1 MGSSPTIGVWSGSA
15 NVLWGCTMRVSR
27 PLFTKGLAL
36 GLVLA
41 GALFTSAATC
51 SGKQPK
57 TAATGATIIV
67 AKSGGAYSTIQA
79 GLNAAQPGDIVDVQ
93 AGTYNERV
101 TFPMSGTAGKYIT
114 LQGEP
119 GAIID
124 GTGLFGTLTGTC
136 GLVYIE
142 NRSYVKVIGLTI
154 QNAVKSSSKIF
165 QAGIWVRGAGSFIEI
180 RNNTVSNIVNSTRT
194 SGCHGI
200 AVYGTD
206 GTTSLS
212 NVTVDG
218 NEVTRCKTGWSESMV
233 LNGNVEN
240 FVVSHNK
247 VHDND
252 NIGIDFIGF
261 EGECP
266 TPALDQARNGVC
278 TDNVVYNITSYGNPA
293 YGTDRSADG
302 LYVDGGKNIVIE
314 RNKVDN
320 CDIAIELASEHRGKS
335 TEGITVRNNFA
346 SRSYQGN
353 LEMGG
358 YAANKG
364 NAVNCVLVNNTTYQG
379 TGGEIV
385 VQNNCNGITIKNNI
399 LVRTDSSVGYI
410 VQWGKNNTNMT
421 INNNLYFGGSTTSP
435 GAWPDSAALFAD
447 PQLVST
453 YLDMHIAPTSPAVDR
468 GVTVDAGTLD
478 IDGQPRIQGA
488 AIDLGADEVR

>member
-1 MGSSPTIGVWSGSA
+1 
-15 NVLWGCTMRVSR
+15 MRVSR
-27 PLFTKGLAL
+27 PLFPIGLAL
-36 GLVLA
+36 GLVLS
-41 GALFTSAATC
+41 GALLTSSGAC
-51 SGKQPK
+51 SSKQPK
-57 TAATGATIIV
+57 SAATGATIVV

-79 GLNAAQPGDIVDVQ
+79 GLNAAQPGDTVDVQ

-101 TFPMSGTAGKYIT
+101 TFPRSGTAGKYIT
-114 LQGEP
+114 LRGEP

-124 GTGLFGTLTGTC
+124 GTGLFDTLTGTC

-200 AVYGTD
+200 AVYGTN
-206 GTTSLS
+206 GTTPLS
-212 NVTVDG
+212 NVIVDG

-302 LYVDGGKNIVIE
+302 LYVDGGKNIIIE

-421 INNNLYFGGSTTSP
+421 VNNNLYFGGSTTSP

-447 PQLVST
+447 PQLVNT
-453 YLDMHIAPTSPAVDR
+453 YLDMHVSLTSPAVDR

-478 IDGQPRIQGA
+478 IDGQPRVQGA

>member
-1 MGSSPTIGVWSGSA
+1 MH
-15 NVLWGCTMRVSR
+15 VSR
-27 PLFTKGLAL
+27 PLLHFGLALALAL
-36 GLVLA
+36 GLVLF
-41 GALFTSAATC
+41 GASCATSGTRLN
-51 SGKQPK
+51 KQPN
-57 TAATGATIIV
+57 TAATGATIVV
-67 AKSGGAYSTIQA
+67 ARSGGAYSTIQA
-79 GLNAAQPGDIVDVQ
+79 GLDAAKPGDTVDVR

-101 TFPMSGTAGKYIT
+101 TFPRSGSAGKYIT
-114 LQGEP
+114 LRGEP

-124 GTGLFGTLTGTC
+124 GTGLFNRLTGIC

-142 NRSYVKVIGLTI
+142 NRSFVKVIGFTVR
-154 QNAVKSSSKIF
+154 NAVKSSSKIF

-180 RNNTVSNIVNSTRT
+180 RNNTVSNIVNSTSE

-200 AVYGTD
+200 GVYGTD
-206 GTTSLS
+206 RTTPLS
-212 NVTVDG
+212 NVVVDG
-218 NEVTRCKTGWSESMV
+218 NEVTGCKTGWSESMV

-278 TDNVVYNITSYGNPA
+278 TDNVVYNITSYDNPA
-293 YGTDRSADG
+293 YGKDRCADG
-302 LYVDGGKNIVIE
+302 LYVDGGKNITIE

-320 CDIAIELASEHRGKS
+320 CDIGIELASEHRGKS
-335 TEGITVRNNFA
+335 TEGITVRNNFV

-364 NAVNCVLVNNTTYQG
+364 NAVDCVLVNNTTYQG

-385 VQNNCNGITIKNNI
+385 VQNNCHDITIKNNI
-399 LVRTDSSVGYI
+399 LVHDLRGASVAAPTAWPKGYI

-447 PQLVST
+447 PQLVNT
-453 YLDMHIAPTSPAVDR
+453 YRDMHIASTSPAIDR
-468 GVTVDAGTLD
+468 GVSVDAGTLD
-478 IDGQPRIQGA
+478 IDGQPRVQGS

>member
-1 MGSSPTIGVWSGSA
+1 VH
-15 NVLWGCTMRVSR
+15 VSR
-27 PLFTKGLAL
+27 PLLSVGLAF
-36 GLVLA
+36 GLVLF
-41 GALFTSAATC
+41 GASCATSGTGAND
-51 SGKQPK
+51 QP
-57 TAATGATIIV
+57 TTVATGKTIVV

-79 GLNAAQPGDIVDVQ
+79 GLNAARPGDTVDVQ

-101 TFPMSGTAGKYIT
+101 TFPRSGAAGRYIT
-114 LQGEP
+114 LRGEP

-124 GTGLFGTLTGTC
+124 GTGLFDRLTGIC

-142 NRSYVKVIGLTI
+142 NRSFVKVVGLTVE
-154 QNAVKSSSKIF
+154 NAVKSSSKIF

-180 RNNTVSNIVNSTRT
+180 RNNTVSNIVNSTSA

-200 AVYGTD
+200 GVYGTN
-206 GTTSLS
+206 GTTPLS

-293 YGTDRSADG
+293 YGKDRSADG

-314 RNKVDN
+314 RNRVDH

-335 TEGITVRNNFA
+335 TEGIIVRNNFV

-364 NAVNCVLVNNTTYQG
+364 KAVNCVLVNNTTYQG
-379 TGGEIV
+379 HGGEIV

-399 LVRTDSSVGYI
+399 LVRTDASVGYL
-410 VQWGKNNTNMT
+410 VQWGKNNTNMI
-421 INNNLYFGGSTTSP
+421 INNNLYFGGSATSP

-447 PQLVST
+447 PQLVNT
-453 YLDMHIAPTSPAVDR
+453 YRDMHIASTSPAIDR
-468 GVTVDAGTLD
+468 GVSVNAGALD
-478 IDGQPRIQGA
+478 IDGQPRVQGS

>member
-1 MGSSPTIGVWSGSA
+1 MH
-15 NVLWGCTMRVSR
+15 VSR
-27 PLFTKGLAL
+27 PILALGLAL
-36 GLVLA
+36 GLVLF
-41 GALFTSAATC
+41 GASITA
-51 SGKQPK
+51 SGACLNKQPK
-57 TAATGATIIV
+57 RAAAGATIVV

-101 TFPMSGTAGKYIT
+101 TFPKSGTAGKYIT
-114 LQGEP
+114 LRGEP

-124 GTGLFGTLTGTC
+124 GTGLFDTLTGTC

-142 NRSYVKVIGLTI
+142 NRSYVKVIGFTI

-200 AVYGTD
+200 AVYGTN
-206 GTTSLS
+206 GTTSLT

-293 YGTDRSADG
+293 YGQDRSADG

-335 TEGITVRNNFA
+335 TEGITVRNNFV
-346 SRSYQGN
+346 SRSFQGN

-399 LVRTDSSVGYI
+399 LVRTDASVGYI

-435 GAWPDSAALFAD
+435 GAWPDAAALFAN
-447 PQLVST
+447 PQLVNT
-453 YLDMHIAPTSPAVDR
+453 YLDMHIAFTSPAIDR
-468 GVTVDAGTLD
+468 GVSVSAGALD
-478 IDGQPRIQGA
+478 IDGQPRVQGL

>member
-1 MGSSPTIGVWSGSA
+1 MGLA
-15 NVLWGCTMRVSR
+15 
-27 PLFTKGLAL
+27 FGLAL
-36 GLVLA
+36 F
-41 GALFTSAATC
+41 GASCAA
-51 SGKQPK
+51 SG
-57 TAATGATIIV
+57 TGANDQPAAAAAGKTIVV
-67 AKSGGAYSTIQA
+67 AKSGGAYATIQA
-79 GLNAAQPGDIVDVQ
+79 GLNAAQPGDTVEVR

-101 TFPMSGTAGKYIT
+101 TFPRSGTAGKYIT
-114 LQGEP
+114 LRGEP

-124 GTGLFGTLTGTC
+124 GTGLFDRLTGVC

-142 NRSYVKVIGLTI
+142 NRSFVKVVGLTVE
-154 QNAVKSSSKIF
+154 NAVRSSGMIF

-180 RNNTVSNIVNSTRT
+180 RDNTVSNIVNATSG

-200 AVYGTD
+200 AVYGTNA
-206 GTTSLS
+206 TTPLS

-233 LNGNVEN
+233 LNGNVEH

-314 RNKVDN
+314 RNRVDH
-320 CDIAIELASEHRGKS
+320 CDIAIELASEHQGKS
-335 TEGITVRNNFA
+335 TSGITVRNNFV
-346 SRSYQGN
+346 SRSFQGN

-358 YAANKG
+358 YAADKG
-364 NAVNCVLVNNTTYQG
+364 NAVDCVLVNNTTYQG
-379 TGGEIV
+379 KGGEIV
-385 VQNNCNGITIKNNI
+385 VQNNCHRIPVKNNI
-399 LVRTDSSVGYI
+399 LVRTDASAGYI
-410 VQWGKNNTNMT
+410 VQWGTNNTDMT
-421 INNNLYFGGSTTSP
+421 VDNNLYFGGSTRSP

-447 PQLVST
+447 PQLVDPP
-453 YLDMHIAPTSPAVDR
+453 LDLHVAATSPAIDR
-468 GVTVDAGTLD
+468 GVSVNAGALD
-478 IDGQPRIQGA
+478 IDGQPRVQGP

>member
-1 MGSSPTIGVWSGSA
+1 V
-15 NVLWGCTMRVSR
+15 
-27 PLFTKGLAL
+27 GLAF
-36 GLVLA
+36 GLVLTCA
-41 GALFTSAATC
+41 SCAA
-51 SGKQPK
+51 SG
-57 TAATGATIIV
+57 TGANDQSTTAGTGKTIVV

-79 GLNAAQPGDIVDVQ
+79 GLNAAQPGDTVDVR

-101 TFPMSGTAGKYIT
+101 TFPRSGTAGKYIT
-114 LQGEP
+114 LRGEP

-124 GTGLFGTLTGTC
+124 GSGLFDTLTGIC

-142 NRSYVKVIGLTI
+142 NRSFVKVVGLTVE
-154 QNAVKSSSKIF
+154 NAVKSSSKIF

-180 RNNTVSNIVNSTRT
+180 RNNKVSNIVNSTSA

-200 AVYGTD
+200 GVYGTN
-206 GTTSLS
+206 GTTPLR

-240 FVVSHNK
+240 F
-247 VHDND
+247 
-252 NIGIDFIGF
+252 GIDFIGF

-293 YGTDRSADG
+293 YGKDRSADG

-314 RNKVDN
+314 RNRVDH

-335 TEGITVRNNFA
+335 TSGITVRNNFV
-346 SRSYQGN
+346 SRSFQGN

-364 NAVNCVLVNNTTYQG
+364 KAVDCVLVNNTTYQG
-379 TGGEIV
+379 HGGEIV
-385 VQNNCNGITIKNNI
+385 VQNNCNRITIKNNI
-399 LVRTDSSVGYI
+399 LVRTDASVGYI

-421 INNNLYFGGSTTSP
+421 IHNNLYFGGSATSP

-447 PQLVST
+447 PQLVNT
-453 YLDMHIAPTSPAVDR
+453 YRDMHIASTSPAIDR
-468 GVTVDAGTLD
+468 GVSVNAGALD
-478 IDGQPRIQGA
+478 IDGQPRVQGS

>member
-1 MGSSPTIGVWSGSA
+1 MH
-15 NVLWGCTMRVSR
+15 VSR
-27 PLFTKGLAL
+27 SFLTMGLAL
-36 GLVLA
+36 GLVLFGASCTLA
-41 GALFTSAATC
+41 GARSNKPPT
-51 SGKQPK
+51 P
-57 TAATGATIIV
+57 AATGATIVV
-67 AKSGGAYSTIQA
+67 AKSGAAYSTIQA
-79 GLNAAQPGDIVDVQ
+79 GLNAAKPGDTVDVQ

-101 TFPMSGTAGKYIT
+101 TFPNSGTAGNYIT

-124 GTGLFGTLTGTC
+124 GTGLFDTLTGTC

-142 NRSYVKVIGLTI
+142 NRSYVKVIGFTI
-154 QNAVKSSSKIF
+154 RNAVKSSSKIF

-200 AVYGTD
+200 AVYGTN

-218 NEVTRCKTGWSESMV
+218 NEVTGCRTGWSESMV

-240 FVVSHNK
+240 FVVSHNT

-278 TDNVVYNITSYGNPA
+278 TDNVVYNITAYGNPA
-293 YGTDRSADG
+293 YGTDKSADG
-302 LYVDGGKNIVIE
+302 LYVDGGKNITIE

-320 CDIAIELASEHRGKS
+320 CDIGIELASEHRGKS
-335 TEGITVRNNFA
+335 TSGITVRNNFV

-379 TGGEIV
+379 AGGEIV
-385 VQNNCNGITIKNNI
+385 VQNNCSGITIKNNI
-399 LVRTDSSVGYI
+399 LVRTDASVGYI
-410 VQWGKNNTNMT
+410 VQWGKNNTGMT

-435 GAWPDSAALFAD
+435 GAWPDTAALFAD
-447 PQLVST
+447 PQLLNG
-453 YLDMHIAPTSPAVDR
+453 YLDMHIKSTSPAIDR
-468 GVTVDAGTLD
+468 GVSVDAGTLD
-478 IDGQPRIQGA
+478 IDGQPRIQGV

>member
-1 MGSSPTIGVWSGSA
+1 MH
-15 NVLWGCTMRVSR
+15 VSR
-27 PLFTKGLAL
+27 PLLLVGLAL
-36 GLVLA
+36 GLVGF
-41 GALFTSAATC
+41 GASCSTSGTGVNQPTT
-51 SGKQPK
+51 STTGK
-57 TAATGATIIV
+57 TIVV

-79 GLNAAQPGDIVDVQ
+79 GLNAAEPGDTVDVR

-101 TFPMSGTAGKYIT
+101 IFPKSGTPGKYIT
-114 LQGEP
+114 LRGEP
-119 GAIID
+119 GAVID
-124 GTGLFGTLTGTC
+124 GTGLFNALTGIC

-142 NRSYVKVIGLTI
+142 DRSFVKVIGLTVE
-154 QNAVKSSSKIF
+154 NAVKSSSKIF

-180 RNNTVSNIVNSTRT
+180 RNNTVSNIVNSTSE

-206 GTTSLS
+206 GTTPLS

-233 LNGNVEN
+233 LNGNVEH

-293 YGTDRSADG
+293 YGKDRSADG

-314 RNKVDN
+314 RNRVDH

-335 TEGITVRNNFA
+335 TSGITVRNNFV
-346 SRSYQGN
+346 SRSFQGN

-364 NAVNCVLVNNTTYQG
+364 KAVDCVLVNNTTYQG
-379 TGGEIV
+379 HGGEVV

-399 LVRTDSSVGYI
+399 LVRTDSSVGYL

-421 INNNLYFGGSTTSP
+421 IDNNLYFGGSATSP
-435 GAWPDSAALFAD
+435 GAWPDAAALFAD
-447 PQLVST
+447 PQLVNT
-453 YLDMHIAPTSPAVDR
+453 YLDMHIASTSPAIDR
-468 GVTVDAGTLD
+468 GVGVNAGTLD
-478 IDGQPRIQGA
+478 IDGQPRVQGS

>member
-1 MGSSPTIGVWSGSA
+1 MHCIGDRANDQPTA
-15 NVLWGCTMRVSR
+15 
-27 PLFTKGLAL
+27 
-36 GLVLA
+36 
-41 GALFTSAATC
+41 
-51 SGKQPK
+51 
-57 TAATGATIIV
+57 AATGKTIVV
-67 AKSGGAYSTIQA
+67 AKSGGAYATIQA
-79 GLNAAQPGDIVDVQ
+79 GLNAAQPGDTVEVR

-101 TFPMSGTAGKYIT
+101 TFPRSGTAGKYIT
-114 LQGEP
+114 LRGDP
-119 GAIID
+119 GAIVD
-124 GTGLFGTLTGTC
+124 GTGLFDKLTGIC

-142 NRSYVKVIGLTI
+142 NRSFVKVVGLTVE
-154 QNAVKSSSKIF
+154 NAVRSSGMIF

-180 RNNTVSNIVNSTRT
+180 RDNTVSNIVNATSG

-200 AVYGTD
+200 AVYGTNA
-206 GTTSLS
+206 TTPLS

-233 LNGNVEN
+233 LNGNVEH

-293 YGTDRSADG
+293 YGKDRSADG

-314 RNKVDN
+314 RNRVDH
-320 CDIAIELASEHRGKS
+320 CDIAIELASEHQGKS
-335 TEGITVRNNFA
+335 TSGITVRNNFV
-346 SRSYQGN
+346 SRSFQGN

-358 YAANKG
+358 YAADKG
-364 NAVNCVLVNNTTYQG
+364 KAVDCVLVNNTTYQG
-379 TGGEIV
+379 KGGEIV
-385 VQNNCNGITIKNNI
+385 VQNNCHRITIKNNI
-399 LVRTDSSVGYI
+399 LVRTDASVGYI
-410 VQWGKNNTNMT
+410 VQWGTNNTDMT
-421 INNNLYFGGSTTSP
+421 VDNNLYFGGSTRSP

-447 PQLVST
+447 PQLVNPP
-453 YLDMHIAPTSPAVDR
+453 LDLHIAATSPAIDR
-468 GVTVDAGTLD
+468 GVSVNAGALD
-478 IDGQPRIQGA
+478 IDGQPRVQGP

>member
-1 MGSSPTIGVWSGSA
+1 MGLA
-15 NVLWGCTMRVSR
+15 
-27 PLFTKGLAL
+27 FGLAL
-36 GLVLA
+36 L
-41 GALFTSAATC
+41 GASCAA
-51 SGKQPK
+51 SGTGANDQP
-57 TAATGATIIV
+57 TAAATGKTIVV
-67 AKSGGAYSTIQA
+67 AKSGGAYATIQA
-79 GLNAAQPGDIVDVQ
+79 GLNAAQPGDTVEVR

-101 TFPMSGTAGKYIT
+101 TFPRSGTAGKYIT
-114 LQGEP
+114 LRGEP

-124 GTGLFGTLTGTC
+124 GTGLFDRLTGVC

-142 NRSYVKVIGLTI
+142 NRSFVKVVGLTVE
-154 QNAVKSSSKIF
+154 NAVRSSGMIF

-180 RNNTVSNIVNSTRT
+180 RDNTVSNIVNATSG

-200 AVYGTD
+200 AVYGTNA
-206 GTTSLS
+206 TTPLS

-233 LNGNVEN
+233 LNGNVEH

-314 RNKVDN
+314 RNRVDH
-320 CDIAIELASEHRGKS
+320 CDIAIELASEHQGKS
-335 TEGITVRNNFA
+335 TSGITVRNNFV
-346 SRSYQGN
+346 SRSFQGN

-358 YAANKG
+358 YAADKG
-364 NAVNCVLVNNTTYQG
+364 NAVDCVLVNNTTYQG
-379 TGGEIV
+379 KGGEIV
-385 VQNNCNGITIKNNI
+385 VQNNCHRIPVKNNI
-399 LVRTDSSVGYI
+399 LVRTDASAGYI
-410 VQWGKNNTNMT
+410 VQWGTNNTDMT
-421 INNNLYFGGSTTSP
+421 VDNNLYFGGSTRSP

-447 PQLVST
+447 PQLVNPP
-453 YLDMHIAPTSPAVDR
+453 LDLHVAATSPAIDR
-468 GVTVDAGTLD
+468 GVSVNAGALD
-478 IDGQPRIQGA
+478 IDGQPRVQGP

>member
-1 MGSSPTIGVWSGSA
+1 MH
-15 NVLWGCTMRVSR
+15 VSR
-27 PLFTKGLAL
+27 TLLSLGVAF
-36 GLVLA
+36 GLVLV
-41 GALFTSAATC
+41 GASCAA
-51 SGKQPK
+51 SGSGPGSQP
-57 TAATGATIIV
+57 TAADTGKTIVV
-67 AKSGGAYSTIQA
+67 AKSGGTYSTIQA
-79 GLNAAQPGDIVDVQ
+79 GLNAARPGDTVDVR

-101 TFPMSGTAGKYIT
+101 TFPKSGTPGRYIT
-114 LQGEP
+114 LRGEP

-124 GTGLFGTLTGTC
+124 GTGLFDKLTGIC
-136 GLVYIE
+136 GLVYID
-142 NRSYVKVIGLTI
+142 NRSYVKVVGFTVE
-154 QNAVKSSSKIF
+154 NAVKSSSKIF
-165 QAGIWVRGAGSFIEI
+165 QAGIWVRGAGSFIEV
-180 RNNTVSNIVNSTRT
+180 RNNTVSNIVNSTSE

-200 AVYGTD
+200 AVYGTN
-206 GTTSLS
+206 GTTPLS

-233 LNGNVEN
+233 LNGNVEH
-240 FVVSHNK
+240 FVVSHNR

-278 TDNVVYNITSYGNPA
+278 TDNVVYNITSRGNPA
-293 YGTDRSADG
+293 YGQDRSADG
-302 LYVDGGKNIVIE
+302 LYVDGGRNITIE

-335 TEGITVRNNFA
+335 TAGITVRNNFV

-364 NAVNCVLVNNTTYQG
+364 KAVNCVLVNNTTYQG

-399 LVRTDSSVGYI
+399 LVHANPKDGYI

-447 PQLVST
+447 PQLVNG
-453 YLDMHIAPTSPAVDR
+453 YLDMHIASTSPAVDR
-468 GVTVDAGTLD
+468 GVSVNAGPLD
-478 IDGQPRIQGA
+478 IDRQPRIQGS